1 MFFNPI
7 QDGGGRG
14 WGWGKKASATSF
26 SPVTSTN
33 VRISLKTFWL
43 LVLTLLTDWC
53 KISSLYLVQVPD
65 YWTWTKTRS
74 RSDYWTW
81 TNCATLHHCRICV
94 TDFRE
99 GGLFWPPHPWAA
111 PKKPIL
117 NRVKRFILGF
127 SMHVLWNGSSLN
139 YFMTSKSFWL
149 VLIFFWTAILMT
161 YKKSLI

>member
-53 KISSLYLVQVPD
+53 KISSLYLVPVPD

-99 GGLFWPPHPWAA
+99 GGVYSGPLILEQPQKSPSWIGLNVLFW
-111 PKKPIL
+111 
-117 NRVKRFILGF
+117 VFQCMF
-127 SMHVLWNGSSLN
+127 YEMEVLWITLWHLKAFG
-139 YFMTSKSFWL
+139 
-149 VLIFFWTAILMT
+149 
-161 YKKSLI
+161 